1 LYIVWNFQSNK
12 IKRSQIGSS
21 CVVKSYQ
28 KPIRAIP
35 LSIKHEVNKKLTIM
49 VVKDGHMRMSSLNLS
64 GVTKMLK
71 LGNDFGGSYKIIQ
84 CTTWITM
91 TYPRMMFIL
100 VWSGVIPIVTT
111 NILVTNTNVMGF
123 IHLNVH
129 P

>member
-1 LYIVWNFQSNK
+1 
-12 IKRSQIGSS
+12 
-21 CVVKSYQ
+21 
-28 KPIRAIP
+28 
-35 LSIKHEVNKKLTIM
+35 M

>member
-1 LYIVWNFQSNK
+1 LK
-12 IKRSQIGSS
+12 
-21 CVVKSYQ
+21 CVVKSYWI
-28 KPIRAIP
+28 PLRAIP
-35 LSIKHEVNKKLTIM
+35 LSMKHPVSKKSMIM
-49 VVKDGHMRMSSLNLS
+49 VVKDEHIQVSNLNLS
-64 GVTKMLK
+64 GVIRILN

-111 NILVTNTNVMGF
+111 NILVIDANATRF